1 MRAEAAPTVIK
12 RRTIK
17 MPAVVAAATAER
29 AGRAATAGTARSA
42 LEGWEALHSPLP
54 LDGLPSVAAVA
65 GVLATILTAIIRRT
79 AAAGGG
85 AGFFIAPEILTGRE
99 LCRVMA
105 ERPMEVP

>member
-42 LEGWEALHSPLP
+42 LEVWEALHSPLP

-65 GVLATILTAIIRRT
+65 VVRATILTAIIRR
-79 AAAGGG
+79 AAAARGAASISFAPGGLLG
-85 AGFFIAPEILTGRE
+85 PPILRRIG
-99 LCRVMA
+99 
-105 ERPMEVP
+105 ERA